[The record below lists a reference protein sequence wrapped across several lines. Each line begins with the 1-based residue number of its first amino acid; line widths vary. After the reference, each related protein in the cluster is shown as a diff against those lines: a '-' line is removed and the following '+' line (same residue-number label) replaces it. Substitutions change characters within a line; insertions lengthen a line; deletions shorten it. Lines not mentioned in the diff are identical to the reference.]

1 MKTRLM
7 MPNAIKDIIC

>member
-7 MPNAIKDIIC
+7 MPNTIKDIIC